1 MNKIKTIFKRNW
13 DGNRGVID
21 KYISDVTPE
30 ILKYDSGIVATEKVD
45 GTNIRLTVRNK
56 QVVRIEKR
64 RNPTKT
70 QKQQYIIDP
79 WYVDVDEYSPA
90 DKYIVEAVRTRTY
103 DNTPDGEWS
112 GEVYGK
118 NIQGNPLN
126 IDHNSV
132 YMFSCNEAVVIE
144 DCPTTYNELK
154 EWLPKQKSQVGN
166 GNIEGIVWHCPK
178 GVMYKIKCKDFK

>member
-56 QVVRIEKR
+56 QVVRIEK
-64 RNPTKT
+64 KT
-70 QKQQYIIDP
+70 LIQNYFIHQHKE
-79 WYVDVDEYSPA
+79 DVKA
-90 DKYIVEAVRTRTY
+90 IAILIMAGLLAIVPPYLWFV
-103 DNTPDGEWS
+103 
-112 GEVYGK
+112 K

-126 IDHNSV
+126 IDHTVFKSV
-132 YMFSCNEAVVIE
+132 VKLPHNLY
-144 DCPTTYNELK
+144 ELK
-154 EWLPKQKSQVGN
+154 EWLPKQKSQVGMV
-166 GNIEGIVWHCPK
+166 ILILCGIAQK
-178 GVMYKIKCKDFK
+178 E